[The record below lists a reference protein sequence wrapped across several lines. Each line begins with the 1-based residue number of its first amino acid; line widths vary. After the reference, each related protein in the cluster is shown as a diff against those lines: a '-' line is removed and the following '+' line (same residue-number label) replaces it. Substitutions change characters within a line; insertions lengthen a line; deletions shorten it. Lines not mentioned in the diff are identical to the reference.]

1 MQMRSLILGLVLIP
15 LFTACG
21 QQSAPDKASIDTSA
35 DTAAIRAT
43 VEKLLAA
50 WNKGDSAAYG
60 PIIAEDAILMQPDGP
75 LLQGRD
81 AIVAN
86 MTKSTDTTKVQQT
99 ATVDEVIVTGD
110 HAYGR
115 GTWNLN
121 PIAAAGADTKAMNG
135 KWSVLYQRSA
145 NGTWL
150 VSRWMWN
157 KEAAPKPAEG

>member
-1 MQMRSLILGLVLIP
+1 MQMRSLILGLILIP

-21 QQSAPDKASIDTSA
+21 QQPASGKASIDTSA

-60 PIIAEDAILMQPDGP
+60 PMIADDAILMQPDGP

-86 MTKSTDTTKVQQT
+86 MAKSYDTTKAQQT

-110 HAYGR
+110 HAYVR
-115 GTWNLN
+115 GTWNIN
-121 PIAAAGADTKAMNG
+121 PIAAAGTDTKAMNG
-135 KWSVLYQRSA
+135 KWSVLYQRSTD
-145 NGTWL
+145 GTWL
-150 VSRWMWN
+150 TSRWMWN
-157 KEAAPKPAEG
+157 QETAPKPVGG

>member
-21 QQSAPDKASIDTSA
+21 QQSAPGKASIDTSA
-35 DTAAIRAT
+35 DTAAIRAN
-43 VEKLLAA
+43 VEKFLAA
-50 WNKGDSAAYG
+50 WNKADSAAYG
-60 PIIAEDAILMQPDGP
+60 PMIADDAILMQPDGP
-75 LLQGRD
+75 LLEGHD
-81 AIVAN
+81 AIVTN
-86 MTKSTDTTKVQQT
+86 MTKSFDSTKAQQT

-110 HAYGR
+110 HAYAR

-121 PIAAAGADTKAMNG
+121 PMAAAGADTKATNG

-145 NGTWL
+145 EGTWL

-157 KEAAPKPAEG
+157 QEAAPKAAGV